1 MVFYHRGEGRSKGR
15 PSQGDWFPYRKLQN
29 EAIQSRIS
37 RCLWLFM
44 FRVRGKGIGTKVIW
58 SDRKWRF
65 KQEIMLWTRAVFC
78 LWLMPKKG
86 EILTSGAEQTTYQPW
101 NASGNVQAR
110 LPWRVKATD
119 FEPENELI
127 VISVLSNLF
136 VRQFEFFLSLNSHDL
151 RCPWV

>member
-1 MVFYHRGEGRSKGR
+1 MDSAWIFHSEVKEDQKAGL
-15 PSQGDWFPYRKLQN
+15 RKASSPGL
-29 EAIQSRIS
+29 IS
-37 RCLWLFM
+37 RCLC
-44 FRVRGKGIGTKVIW
+44 VESEGKGWDLRWFEMIW
-58 SDRKWRF
+58 SDRTWRF
-65 KQEIMLWTRAVFC
+65 KQEIILWTLAVFC

-86 EILTSGAEQTTYQPW
+86 VRLTSGGEQTTHQPW

-127 VISVLSNLF
+127 AISVLSNLF